1 MYLLP
6 SIFYLNLFSFVFSLI
21 ACTYKHW
28 NSVHQPELR
37 TLVKQAQQ
45 LGRSL
50 CKIRK
55 RSSGAPSPWAQP
67 GQLGPVKIV
76 VCMPDAYDYHQ
87 CHTNSAYQKIRPLKQ
102 LLGKEVCIGKK
113 SRGGFFYV
121 DFPVLRHV
129 LGHLS
134 TVLFQMHSVLKQN
147 SNFKGLTKRSC
158 GNGTST
164 FTTIISLVLK
174 YSL

>member
-1 MYLLP
+1 MIISSITLAFWQFWQN
-6 SIFYLNLFSFVFSLI
+6 SIFKIHYQLYLILDFFSLVFSLT
-21 ACTYKHW
+21 ACISKHW
-28 NSVHQPELR
+28 NSVQQPELR

-55 RSSGAPSPWAQP
+55 RSSGALSPWAQP

-102 LLGKEVCIGKK
+102 LLCKEVEVEQKK
-113 SRGGFFYV
+113 LPLAKF
-121 DFPVLRHV
+121 LNRH
-129 LGHLS
+129 S
-134 TVLFQMHSVLKQN
+134 SK
-147 SNFKGLTKRSC
+147 S
-158 GNGTST
+158 
-164 FTTIISLVLK
+164 I
-174 YSL
+174 